1 MEALEPIPTEGLTLN
16 EMDDLMAKAYKLMSN
31 KYDEVRIM
39 LKEKHSLGQLPC
51 CKNLPW
57 DYLKY

>member
-51 CKNLPW
+51 CKNLP
-57 DYLKY
+57 